1 MKYNTTNIVGV
12 LLQVSSNPSY
22 RHNVHQQH
30 MALSDLEYIF
40 QFTVVRKSKCEQS
53 MVGEGDQ
60 EFCFKSTF
68 LLQITVHMLMHPG
81 FFFLRLMCLYSS
93 VDSDLSVDSFVQ
105 KLQDFSVRNSFAC
118 LFIHCQTVVYTKA
131 ELSSVQR
138 TLAHGV
144 IDL

>member
-12 LLQVSSNPSY
+12 LLQVRSHPSY

-30 MALSDLEYIF
+30 MALSDLLEYIF

-53 MVGEGDQ
+53 MVDEGDQ

-68 LLQITVHMLMHPG
+68 LLQMTVHMLMHPFFPPFDVFIFFCRFRFVCG
-81 FFFLRLMCLYSS
+81 FICTKASRL
-93 VDSDLSVDSFVQ
+93 
-105 KLQDFSVRNSFAC
+105 SVRNSFAC
-118 LFIHCQTVVYTKA
+118 LFIHCQTVVYAKA